1 MEKAL
6 SQQNRFSVLPYAAI
20 LASIVSVQIG
30 ASSSKLLF
38 VQIGPEGT
46 TFLRQ
51 AFSVLILLAL
61 FRPWRHLPSRAD
73 LVWVIVYGVILGVMN
88 QVFYLSISRIPLG
101 VAVALEFSGPLAVAV
116 LASRRWL
123 DFVWVACAV
132 TGLLI
137 LSPLADTGTNLDGI
151 GVALALAAGA
161 LWALYI
167 VVGQKVSHRV
177 PGGQAV
183 ALGMV
188 VALAVTLPFGV
199 VEAGAKLFMPNVLLV
214 GAVVA
219 ILSSAI
225 PFTLEMMSLKHV
237 PAKTFGLMMSLEPA
251 VAALA
256 GVVLL
261 QEYLHLWQWM
271 AIGLVIIASAGS
283 SLTSRR

>member
-1 MEKAL
+1 
-6 SQQNRFSVLPYAAI
+6 
-20 LASIVSVQIG
+20 
-30 ASSSKLLF
+30 
-38 VQIGPEGT
+38 
-46 TFLRQ
+46 
-51 AFSVLILLAL
+51 
-61 FRPWRHLPSRAD
+61 
-73 LVWVIVYGVILGVMN
+73 
-88 QVFYLSISRIPLG
+88 
-101 VAVALEFSGPLAVAV
+101 
-116 LASRRWL
+116 
-123 DFVWVACAV
+123 
-132 TGLLI
+132 
-137 LSPLADTGTNLDGI
+137 
-151 GVALALAAGA
+151 
-161 LWALYI
+161 
-167 VVGQKVSHRV
+167 
-177 PGGQAV
+177 
-183 ALGMV
+183 MV